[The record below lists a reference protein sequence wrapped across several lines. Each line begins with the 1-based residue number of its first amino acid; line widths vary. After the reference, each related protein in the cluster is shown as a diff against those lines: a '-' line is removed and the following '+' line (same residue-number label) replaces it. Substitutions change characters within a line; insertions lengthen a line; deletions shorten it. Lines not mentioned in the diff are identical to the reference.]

1 MVFLVPFDGSPPA
14 RAALDRAVSYGAAL
28 DTDVVAVAYVPTGAD
43 YVERRR
49 WLDPTE
55 DFVAETVADDLERKI
70 AEATDDAE
78 RTFEYSSAQSPDGG
92 LSEELI
98 GTAADVDA
106 AAVFVAGESDAEV
119 PVPVGADAAAFD
131 VHVVRRR

>member
-14 RAALDRAVSYGAAL
+14 RAALDRAVRHGAAL

-55 DFVAETVADDLERKI
+55 DFVAESVANDLERKI
-70 AEATDDAE
+70 AEATDSAE
-78 RTFEYSSAQSPDGG
+78 RNFEYSSAQSPDGG
-92 LSEELI
+92 LSAELT
-98 GTAADVDA
+98 GTAADVSA
-106 AAVFVAGESDAEV
+106 SAVFVAGESDGEV
-119 PVPVGADAAAFD
+119 PITIGEDANEFD
-131 VHVVRRR
+131 VHVVRHR